1 MQTPKTQLV
10 SIIIVLSLISNI
22 AFAAD
27 LSSCPNAVS
36 LHVGDTVKD
45 CSRIGLSVDYEK
57 TVRKQLVE
65 SDFDK
70 KIIDEQAKIITL
82 KDLSITNLNDQSK
95 LWKDEAQREREQV
108 DKERARTST
117 SFWVGLGVGIATIL
131 AGAWTVK
138 QVAR

>member
-1 MQTPKTQLV
+1 MQITKKQLT
-10 SIIIVLSLISNI
+10 STMIVLSLISNI
-22 AFAAD
+22 TFAAD

-45 CSRIGLSVDYEK
+45 CPRVGLSVDYEK

-70 KIIDEQAKIITL
+70 KIIDEQAKILTL

-95 LWKDEAQREREQV
+95 LWKDEAQRDREQV

-117 SFWVGLGVGIATIL
+117 SFWVGLGVGIATVL
-131 AGAWTVK
+131 ASAWAVK